1 MNAARSITSSFV
13 IFSLGLGVLHSEEK
27 KTESPKLE
35 QLSEDLYR
43 LGEVILD
50 KKKREASIP
59 AIVNMREGLI
69 EFLVVHEHGKLHESL
84 FSTKA
89 IPLDLSLALTILNFK
104 QSKELYYIPREPG
117 IPSDKLYQVPE
128 ETRLASR
135 LQIFI
140 EQEIDGVKKRTPA
153 NEWIFNKETSQHMK
167 PTHWVFGGSD
177 FFKGKYIPDSTGDIA
192 AVFVT
197 DNASINYSGD
207 ENTNDMIWEPFTD
220 RIPEKET
227 KVTLI
232 FAPHLAP

>member
-1 MNAARSITSSFV
+1 MHSVHFIASSLV
-13 IFSLGLGVLHSEEK
+13 MFSLGMGVLHSEEK
-27 KTESPKLE
+27 IPERSKLE
-35 QLSEDLYR
+35 RLSEDRYR

-117 IPSDKLYQVPE
+117 IPSDKLYQVSE
-128 ETRLASR
+128 ETRLAAR

-140 EQEIDGVKKRTPA
+140 EQEIDGMKKRTPA

-177 FFKGKYIPDSTGDIA
+177 FFNGKYIPDSTGDIA

-197 DNASINYSGD
+197 DNASINYPGS

-220 RIPEKET
+220 RIPQRET
-227 KVTLI
+227 TVTLI
-232 FAPHLAP
+232 FAPF